1 MAEVDP
7 IETARNQPKSG
18 TQDGTSFTAHSLSE
32 QIEADRYL
40 AEKTATSRRKL
51 PIRYAKIK
59 PGGAA

>member
-7 IETARNQPKSG
+7 IETARTSPKSG

-40 AEKTATSRRKL
+40 EEKAAKGKRKL
-51 PIRYAKIK
+51 GIRMGRFK